1 MQAKSNDNNT
11 EKAILMAAKEIFL
24 NKGYQ
29 LATTTEIAQQA
40 GVTHAMLHY
49 YFRTKDNLF
58 VKVFEH
64 YAHLFMDSLSFLLNE
79 DMPLTQ
85 KITFGIET
93 HFDLIAAHPKLPY
106 FIVSEIINNHSNI
119 HHTIDLLFPYYEQIL
134 SKLEQNL
141 QQEAQSGHIRYISA
155 QNLIYDIICLN
166 VFAYIGMPVVK
177 NLNAI
182 SQEAYKDFVAQRKA
196 ENVRTILN
204 LLTLEQNHDN

>member
-1 MQAKSNDNNT
+1 MQVKSKDNNT

-24 NKGYQ
+24 DKGYQ
-29 LATTTEIAQQA
+29 MATTTEIARQA

-64 YAHLFMDSLSFLLNE
+64 YAQLFMNSLSFLLNE

-93 HFDLIAAHPKLPY
+93 HFDLMAAHPKLPY

-134 SKLEQNL
+134 SALETGIQR
-141 QQEAQSGHIRYISA
+141 EAQAGRIRYISA
-155 QNLIYDIICLN
+155 QNLIYDILCLN
-166 VFAYIGMPVVK
+166 VFAYIGIPMVK

-182 SQEAYKDFVAQRKA
+182 SQEAYKKFLAQRKT

-204 LLTLEQNHDN
+204 LISTAPHHDN

>member
-1 MQAKSNDNNT
+1 MQVKSKDNNT

-24 NKGYQ
+24 DKGYQ
-29 LATTTEIAQQA
+29 MATTTEIARQA

-64 YAHLFMDSLSFLLNE
+64 YAQLFMNSLSFLLNE

-93 HFDLIAAHPKLPY
+93 HFDLMAAHPKLPY

-134 SKLEQNL
+134 SALETGIQR
-141 QQEAQSGHIRYISA
+141 EAQAGRIRYISA
-155 QNLIYDIICLN
+155 QNLIYDILCLN
-166 VFAYIGMPVVK
+166 IFAYIGIPVVK

-182 SQEAYKDFVAQRKA
+182 SQEAYKKFLAQRKA

-204 LLTLEQNHDN
+204 LISTAPHHDN

>member
-1 MQAKSNDNNT
+1 MQVKNKDNNT

-24 NKGYQ
+24 DKGYQ
-29 LATTTEIAQQA
+29 MATTTEIARQA

-64 YAHLFMDSLSFLLNE
+64 YAQLFMNSLSFLLNE

-93 HFDLIAAHPKLPY
+93 HFDLMAAHPKLPY

-134 SKLEQNL
+134 SALETGIQR
-141 QQEAQSGHIRYISA
+141 EAQAGRIRYISA
-155 QNLIYDIICLN
+155 QNLIYDILCLN
-166 VFAYIGMPVVK
+166 VFAYIGIPVVK

-182 SQEAYKDFVAQRKA
+182 SQEAYKKFLAQRKA

-204 LLTLEQNHDN
+204 LISTAPHHDN